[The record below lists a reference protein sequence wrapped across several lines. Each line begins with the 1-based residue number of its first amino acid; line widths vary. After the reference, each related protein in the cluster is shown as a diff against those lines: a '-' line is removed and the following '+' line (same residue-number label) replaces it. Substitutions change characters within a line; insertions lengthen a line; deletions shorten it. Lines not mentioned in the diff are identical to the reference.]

1 MVKFVYTHTKA
12 KETMEMK
19 TTTKMKRKAI
29 LLGAVAVIGGGL
41 LFANNSHKPH
51 NSVLDEPSA
60 PITKTAYT
68 AAPNGTATQPIDF
81 EKAAGTAVPS
91 VVHIKTTTKFKETA
105 GRGGQGQD
113 QDGQDPF
120 GGGDLFRRFFG
131 DGDGRGMQ
139 QMPDQKASGSGV
151 IISED
156 GYIVTN
162 NHVVN
167 GATAISVTLNNRRN
181 YTAKVIGTD
190 PNTDLALIKIDAK
203 GLPVMPVGNSDD
215 VKLGQWVLAI
225 GYPLNLDVTVT
236 QGIVSAKSRNIGINT
251 RAAAPVESFIQ
262 TDAAVNPGSSG
273 GALVNTNGELIAIN
287 SAIASPTGS
296 FAGYAYAVPSNLMK
310 KVISDI
316 MKYGSVQRGYLG
328 ISMAP
333 EGLDDDKKKELGINY
348 DVDGVFVMDTDPRGA
363 AGLAGLKKGDVI
375 TKINDETVSSDAR
388 LAELIARQKPGD
400 KIKITYWRD
409 GSEHNTDATLQNK
422 LGSFASTNPAAVESL
437 GADLSDLSK
446 DKASQLGI
454 DGGVVV
460 NNIHNGVIDSQTNM
474 HPGFIITK
482 VGDIRV
488 HNVAELKDALGK
500 QGSNFQ
506 IEGVYPDSKE
516 VYYYGIND
524 FKK

>member
-1 MVKFVYTHTKA
+1 M
-12 KETMEMK
+12 
-19 TTTKMKRKAI
+19 KMKSKAI
-29 LLGAVAVIGGGL
+29 VLGAFAVIGASCL
-41 LFANNSHKPH
+41 LFANGKHPL
-51 NSVLDEPSA
+51 NSVLDENTA
-60 PITKTAYT
+60 PIIKTAYT
-68 AAPNGTATQPIDF
+68 GQGTQPIDF
-81 EKAAGTAVPS
+81 EKAAAAAVPS
-91 VVHIKTTTKFKETA
+91 VVHIKTTTHFKQIS

-113 QDGQDPF
+113 PF
-120 GGGDLFRRFFG
+120 GGDDLFRRFFG
-131 DGDGRGMQ
+131 DGNGRSMQ
-139 QMPDQKASGSGV
+139 EPDQKASGSGV
-151 IISED
+151 IISSD

-167 GATAISVTLNNRRN
+167 GATDITVTLNNRRN
-181 YTAKVIGTD
+181 YPAKVVGTD
-190 PNTDLALIKIDAK
+190 PNTDLALIKIDGK
-203 GLPVMPVGNSDD
+203 DLPVMTIGNSDD

-251 RAAAPVESFIQ
+251 QAAAPVESFIQ

-333 EGLDDDKKKELGINY
+333 EGLDDAKKKEMGINS
-348 DVDGVFVMDTDPRGA
+348 DADGVFVMEVDPKGA
-363 AGLAGLKKGDVI
+363 AGEAGIKKGDVI
-375 TKINDETVSSDAR
+375 IKINDQAVNSDAR

-400 KIKITYWRD
+400 KITITFMRE
-409 GSEHNTDATLQNK
+409 GAEKTTEAVLQNK
-422 LGSFASTNPAAVESL
+422 LGAFASTQPAAVESL
-437 GADLSDLSK
+437 GADFSTLSK
-446 DKASQLGI
+446 EDASRLGI
-454 DGGVVV
+454 EGGVVV
-460 NNIHNGVIDSQTNM
+460 KNIHDGVLGNQTNM
-474 HPGFIITK
+474 RPGFIITK
-482 VGDIRV
+482 IGDTPV
-488 HNVAELKDALGK
+488 KTVDDLKAALSK

-506 IEGVYPDSKE
+506 IEGVYPDGKD

-524 FKK
+524 FRK